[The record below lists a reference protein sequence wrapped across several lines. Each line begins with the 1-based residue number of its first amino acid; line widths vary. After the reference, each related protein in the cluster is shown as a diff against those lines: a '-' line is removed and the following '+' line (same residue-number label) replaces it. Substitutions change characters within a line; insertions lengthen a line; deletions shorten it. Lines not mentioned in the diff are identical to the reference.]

1 MPVATGMVDR
11 RAYLR
16 DGDLQL
22 MAASAVSSTQT
33 GSEVTFAASKL
44 DSGKVVITSGGYS
57 SYTAGTAEWTVDFRA
72 ATAAGGTFVT
82 IESIVLPATAK
93 TIEVGFSGAEVYQ
106 RLGGHAAVVKA
117 VLTKTGSPGTATSTI
132 YVNYNS

>member
-11 RAYLR
+11 RAHLR

-22 MAASAVSSTQT
+22 LAATAVSTTQN

-44 DSGKVVITSGGYS
+44 DTGKVVITSGGYS
-57 SYTAGTAEWTVDFRA
+57 SYSAGSAEWTVDFKA

-82 IESIVLPATAK
+82 VESIVLPNTAK
-93 TIEVGFSGAEVYQ
+93 TIEVGFSGSEVYQ
-106 RLGGHAAVVKA
+106 RLGGHAVAVKA
-117 VLTKTGSPGTATSTI
+117 VLTKTGSAGAATSTVYI
-132 YVNYNS
+132 NGAS